1 MDVSQILVDFMKNK
15 QIIIIFFVIVAVFL
29 SVFFYNKNK
38 TKIYYPT
45 SGENIIFLGDS
56 LVEGIGS
63 SKDNDMVSVLSK
75 RLNIDIINAGVK
87 GDTTAKA
94 LDRLQADVLDK
105 NPKVVLI
112 LLGGN
117 DALRKIP
124 IENTRKNLENI
135 ILQIK
140 KTGATVILIG
150 VKGSLLGNVYDDMF
164 SELAS
169 ELQVNYIDN
178 IYKGFFFDSRYK
190 YDSIHPNDAG
200 YLKMVDRIEP
210 VLRQVLDL

>member
-1 MDVSQILVDFMKNK
+1 MKNP
-15 QIIIIFFVIVAVFL
+15 QIIIIFFVVVAAFL
-29 SVFFYNKNK
+29 AVFFYNKNK

-45 SGENIIFLGDS
+45 GGENIIFLGDS
-56 LVEGIGS
+56 LVEGVGASEGS
-63 SKDNDMVSVLSK
+63 DIVSVLSK

-94 LDRLQADVLDK
+94 LDRLQVDVLDK
-105 NPKVVLI
+105 NPKVVLV

-117 DALRKIP
+117 DVLRKMP
-124 IENTRKNLENI
+124 IENTYQNLENI

-140 KTGATVILIG
+140 NTGATVILIG
-150 VKGSLLGNVYDDMF
+150 VKGSVLGDVYEKMF
-164 SELAS
+164 DELAVDF
-169 ELQVNYIDN
+169 EVNYISN
-178 IYKGFFFDSRYK
+178 IYKGFFLDSRYK
-190 YDSIHPNDAG
+190 YDAIHPNDAG